1 MDLAAWVQTKTS
13 GHWFA
18 CHNNNT
24 TQFKVAELLEDFF
37 CYRSHISG
45 KKLLDLSNFS
55 SFQSNNILV
64 APVLLAY
71 HFRVQL
77 AMAVSRLP
85 N

>member
-37 CYRSHISG
+37 VTVRIFPERSCLTSQIS
-45 KKLLDLSNFS
+45 
-55 SFQSNNILV
+55 
-64 APVLLAY
+64 PR
-71 HFRVQL
+71 FR
-77 AMAVSRLP
+77 ATTF
-85 N
+85 